1 MIPTVLIICSPLAVL
16 FIMEVDERL
25 FETIDAVNQRWV
37 DKVTK
42 RKETEEATMSNRGIC
57 KKSDCA
63 ALTSAEIGVLDAAG
77 QDDGAEDD
85 PEEEEAADESLPDVP
100 RRDVHD
106 ALLGG
111 PGGSDEPEG
120 DGADE
125 VQVQDLDVRDRRVE
139 LLEQHTRQLEQHTH
153 QLEQRLQLLEAKN
166 AAL

>member
-1 MIPTVLIICSPLAVL
+1 
-16 FIMEVDERL
+16 MEVDERL

-42 RKETEEATMSNRGIC
+42 RKETEEVTMSNRGIC

-63 ALTSAEIGVLDAAG
+63 ALTSAEIGVPDAAG

-85 PEEEEAADESLPDVP
+85 AEEEEAADESLPDAP

-106 ALLGG
+106 ALLDGR
-111 PGGSDEPEG
+111 DEPEG

-125 VQVQDLDVRDRRVE
+125 VRVQDLDGRDQRVW
-139 LLEQHTRQLEQHTH
+139 LLEQHTR